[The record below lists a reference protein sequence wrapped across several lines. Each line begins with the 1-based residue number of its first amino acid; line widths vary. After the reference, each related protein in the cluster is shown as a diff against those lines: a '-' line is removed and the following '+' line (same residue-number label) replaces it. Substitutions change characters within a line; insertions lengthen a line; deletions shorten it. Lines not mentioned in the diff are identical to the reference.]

1 MWAHSRRIG
10 DHNVKMRWVKA
21 HATCESVL
29 KGDISVL
36 DLFGNACADAL
47 AGRAGKQ
54 ADVFP
59 QDAVNVLWCV
69 DTARKIQKRAVSIL
83 IHLAAEN
90 KGKLDT
96 GGEKVRKMAA
106 ISVGGLAVSSKHTLV
121 MLGRSWHCSKCLEH
135 RHCDSPVLAEWF
147 ATDCTPF
154 VGVALA
160 RRVGLSR
167 PCNLPDGAEVYAGR
181 HLLHQSHV
189 MALFRGLY
197 YCKHCGYYASSAP
210 KRLKQPCGGMSTQ
223 GRAMIA
229 RIQRGELPPGLK
241 SWPSERVGS
250 APNLIEL

>member
-1 MWAHSRRIG
+1 
-10 DHNVKMRWVKA
+10 
-21 HATCESVL
+21 
-29 KGDISVL
+29 
-36 DLFGNACADAL
+36 
-47 AGRAGKQ
+47 
-54 ADVFP
+54 
-59 QDAVNVLWCV
+59 
-69 DTARKIQKRAVSIL
+69 
-83 IHLAAEN
+83 
-90 KGKLDT
+90 
-96 GGEKVRKMAA
+96 MAA

-121 MLGRSWHCSKCLEH
+121 MLGSSWHCSKYLEH

-154 VGVALA
+154 VGVAFA

-167 PCNLPDGAEVYAGR
+167 PCSLPDGAEVYAGR

-189 MALFRGLY
+189 MAVFRGLY